1 MSYSKIILIGNLGA
15 DPESKQTRDGSTM
28 AKLRLATKA
37 QKKDGETS
45 WWSVAAFRFNADF
58 ALKYL
63 SKGDHVLVEGQVS
76 IRKYTDKEGNP
87 RQAVDVVADRI
98 QSVGARQ
105 EKPAING
112 RSNESEE
119 IPF

>member
-37 QKKDGETS
+37 PKKDGETS
-45 WWSVAAFRFNADF
+45 WWSIAAFRFNADF

-63 SKGDHVLVEGQVS
+63 SKGDQVLVEGSVS
-76 IRKYTDKEGNP
+76 MRKYTDKEGNP

-98 QSVGARQ
+98 QSVGVRQ
-105 EKPAING
+105 EKTETNG
-112 RSNESEE
+112 RSSGSDE

>member
-1 MSYSKIILIGNLGA
+1 MYSRVILIGNLGA
-15 DPESKQTRDGSTM
+15 DPEAKETRKGETM
-28 AKLRLATKA
+28 AKLRIATKA

-63 SKGDHVLVEGQVS
+63 KKGDQILVEGSIS

-105 EKPAING
+105 EKPAMNG
-112 RSNESEE
+112 RSNESQE

>member
-1 MSYSKIILIGNLGA
+1 MSYSKIILIGHLGA
-15 DPESKQTRDGSTM
+15 DPESKETRDGSTM

-45 WWSVAAFRFNADF
+45 WWSIAAFRFNADF

-63 SKGDHVLVEGQVS
+63 KKGDQILVEGSVS
-76 IRKYTDKEGNP
+76 IRKYTDKDGNP

-98 QSVGARQ
+98 QSVGVRQ
-105 EKPAING
+105 EKTETNG
-112 RSNESEE
+112 RSSGSDE